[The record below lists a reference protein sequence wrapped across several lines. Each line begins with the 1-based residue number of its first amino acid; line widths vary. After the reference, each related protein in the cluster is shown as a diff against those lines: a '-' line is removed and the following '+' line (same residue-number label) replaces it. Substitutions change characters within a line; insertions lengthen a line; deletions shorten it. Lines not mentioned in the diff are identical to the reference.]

1 MNTEFTPAA
10 VVADDAN
17 RALNAII
24 PRSVEVRMMRRGTGS
39 IADTL
44 RRLLADHDLVVIRDA
59 PLDDEQLSQV
69 GGQLGQGCSEIKR
82 FVVQGPTGPSGQSRW
97 HHVGNLVDGRACD
110 LTVMSI
116 REFPSQDG
124 EFELVSNRRA
134 WSELPAEFQHRLRTL
149 EVEHDFT
156 SVRHTTAR
164 PDDPSRQ
171 GTLPL
176 VRGTQDPHLLLG
188 FHAARIIGM
197 EHESSHE
204 LLGDLMQR
212 ATRPENVY
220 RHAWQPH
227 DLIAWHNLPLMHHS
241 LGFDVPG
248 RRVIHEVQVRV
259 FNGGTSARA

>member
-1 MNTEFTPAA
+1 MNTDYVPSA
-10 VVADDAN
+10 VLVDSAH

-24 PRSVEVRMMRRGTGS
+24 PHSAEVRMTRQDTGS

-44 RRLLADHDLVVIRDA
+44 RRLLANHDLVIIRDA
-59 PLDDEQLSQV
+59 PLGDEQLSLV

-116 REFPSQDG
+116 REFPRQDG

-134 WSELPAEFQHRLRTL
+134 WSELPPEVQHQLRSL
-149 EVEHDFT
+149 EVMHDFS

-164 PDDPSRQ
+164 SDDPSRQ
-171 GTLPL
+171 GILPL
-176 VRGTQDPHLLLG
+176 VRDAQAPYLLLG
-188 FHAARIIGM
+188 FHAAHITGM
-197 EHESSHE
+197 EPAASGR
-204 LLGDLMQR
+204 LLGHLMQR
-212 ATRPENVY
+212 ATRPENIY

-241 LGFDVPG
+241 LGFDVPE

-259 FNGGTSARA
+259 FGAGA